1 MDRLQLYKRS
11 CHQCDC
17 FVWFSGFL
25 NMAVLIKKI
34 SRTMLIFISAIFIL
48 TIGFSRIYLGAHY
61 PSDILGGFFTGG
73 FWLGSTIWIYQ
84 RYKMSLAPN
93 AS

>member
-1 MDRLQLYKRS
+1 MTGYSFTSVHATNAIALY
-11 CHQCDC
+11 
-17 FVWFSGFL
+17 GFL
-25 NMAVLIKKI
+25 ALLIWQYLSS

-73 FWLGSTIWIYQ
+73 FWLGSQSGFISDI
-84 RYKMSLAPN
+84 R
-93 AS
+93 